1 MNMRRISKHPIIV
14 ILPFWAFLWF
24 FGISSLASDTN
35 YRAGGVIEAI
45 DQAASS
51 GAITKGERLIYRLQA
66 VMVPENLP
74 AEFKSEPQALLKC
87 GTSIVEEVISNW
99 GALTP
104 EQQTLAAS
112 YFARPSTES
121 TYVSPSGQFIIHY
134 NVTGSE
140 AVPLTD
146 DDNSLIPDYVE
157 RLGLYADSCR
167 SYYHSGLGY
176 LPVPPDGDG
185 LYDIYLLRIGAY
197 GLTVREGVGD
207 SSWNDYSSYIQ
218 IHCNFDGFPN
228 NDDPEGRVVGAQKVT
243 CAHEYYHAVQLAY
256 DGLEDIWWMEC
267 SATFFEEVSYPEVND
282 NYNYLGYFYNYPDT
296 SLTVSTGLHM
306 YGSFVWPQFL
316 TKKFGLNVQKSIWEY
331 CRFHNSLTAIDSAL
345 AQVGS
350 RMKPAFAEFAAWN
363 YFTGYRHDT
372 PFLDSG
378 AGYPLVPLDQVI
390 PSYPFSGITPM
401 RPPDGL
407 GAGYLFSYANTA
419 SNGLLRIDFDGANT
433 VEWGF
438 SYARFKNNNREIF
451 YNVPIDYLGR
461 TSAGVYDF
469 VLYDSMLFV
478 PAVVSQWQN
487 NNQFSFSTVICPFGD
502 VNASGELN
510 ILDVTYLLGYIY
522 KGGPAPKYDL
532 RMGDMNCNGIINI
545 LDVSYLINH
554 LYRTGA
560 PPCLYRP

>member
-1 MNMRRISKHPIIV
+1 MRHGSNIAAVSLLLIWG
-14 ILPFWAFLWF
+14 ILGAF
-24 FGISSLASDTN
+24 GTGSLAGESP
-35 YRAGGVIEAI
+35 YKSEGVIESI
-45 DQAASS
+45 DRAADA
-51 GAITKGERLIYRLQA
+51 GVITQGERLVYRLQA
-66 VMVPENLP
+66 VMTPERLP
-74 AEFKSEPQALLKC
+74 AEFKTASQQLLKC
-87 GTSIVEEVISNW
+87 GTSIVEEVVSNW
-99 GALTP
+99 ETLTP
-104 EQQTLAAS
+104 EQQALAAS

-121 TYVSPSGQFIIHY
+121 TYLSQSGHFLIHY

-140 AVPLTD
+140 SVPLAD
-146 DDNSLIPDYVE
+146 DDLSLIPDYVE
-157 RLGLYADSCR
+157 RIGLFADSCR
-167 SYYHSGLGY
+167 SFYHTGLGY

-185 LYDIYLLRIGAY
+185 IYDIYLLRIGAY

-207 SSWNDYSSYIQ
+207 SSWNDYSSYMQ
-218 IHCNFDGFPN
+218 IHCNFDGFPE
-228 NDDPEGRVVGAQKVT
+228 NDDPAGRVIGAQKVT

-267 SATFFEEVSYPEVND
+267 TATFFEEVSYSEVND
-282 NYNYLGYFYNYPDT
+282 NYNYLPYFYNYPDT

-331 CRFHNSLTAIDSAL
+331 CRYHNSLTAIDSAL
-345 AQVGS
+345 AKIGS
-350 RMKPAFAEFAAWN
+350 GMKPAFAEFAAWN
-363 YFTGYRHDT
+363 YFTGFRHDT
-372 PFLDSG
+372 SFLDSG
-378 AGYPLVPLDQVI
+378 AYYPLVPLDQVI
-390 PSYPFSGITPM
+390 PSYPFSGITSL

-407 GAGYLFSYANTA
+407 GASYLFSYVNAA
-419 SNGLLRIDFDGANT
+419 DNGLLRIDFDGANT

-438 SYARFKNNNREIF
+438 SYARFKNNSREIF
-451 YNVPIDYLGR
+451 YNVPIDYLGK

-469 VLYDSMLFV
+469 VIYDSMLFV

-487 NNQFSFSTVICPFGD
+487 NNQFSFSTVVCPFGD

-532 RMGDMNCNGIINI
+532 KMGDMNCNGIINI